1 MKSVKAMIA
10 VLFFIILGASSCAT
24 RSAAV
29 AEQEEEITPATNY
42 HWYNSDNGQRAIE
55 SEHQRDRGESD

>member
-1 MKSVKAMIA
+1 MKILNAILA

-29 AEQEEEITPATNY
+29 EQEEEMTQPTNY
-42 HWYNSDNGQRAIE
+42 GWYNSDNDQGGIWAA
-55 SEHQRDRGESD
+55 HKRDRGESD